1 MGSKPPT
8 TSLPVV
14 VARRNQAPTDDVVVV
29 LPVRRRRLDVATA
42 PTVPLQVK
50 HLTTTQHVVA
60 STRQVFCQLDGER
73 DRPVLAPLAA
83 HRDVHLADAA
93 RRQVS
98 NGVRSRIDQELELGI
113 ACN

>member
-1 MGSKPPT
+1 MA
-8 TSLPVV
+8 SLPV
-14 VARRNQAPTDDVVVV
+14 VARRNQALTVV
-29 LPVRRRRLDVATA
+29 LPARRRLDVATV

-60 STRQVFCQLDGER
+60 STRQVLCQLDGER
-73 DRPVLAPLAA
+73 DRPVFAPLAA
-83 HRDVHLADAA
+83 HRDVHLADAV

-98 NGVRSRIDQELELGI
+98 GDVRSRIDQELELGI